1 MEIQR
6 FGIVVKVNDLDA
18 CRIFYRELFAPLLP
32 VMDSTFTVVFELAP
46 NLTFS
51 LEKAMPPIWST
62 PPARRV
68 GNSTAPTL
76 NRSAGGWL
84 PPGANWSRNRTAAIP
99 ACTGAAA
106 IPRAISFWCASST
119 RFEILFHRI
128 ALDHRE
134 DAPSGFRPVEQRTQ
148 RGA

>member
-51 LEKAMPPIWST
+51 LEKSNAPYLEHSSCAQGWKFDS
-62 PPARRV
+62 ADFESLRRR
-68 GNSTAPTL
+68 L
-76 NRSAGGWL
+76 
-84 PPGANWSRNRTAAIP
+84 
-99 ACTGAAA
+99 AAA
-106 IPRAISFWCASST
+106 GCELEPEPDCRDSGLYWRGCDPEGNISLV
-119 RFEILFHRI
+119 RQLD
-128 ALDHRE
+128 AL
-134 DAPSGFRPVEQRTQ
+134 
-148 RGA
+148 

>member
-51 LEKAMPPIWST
+51 LEKSNAPYLEHSSCAQGWKFDS
-62 PPARRV
+62 ADFESLRRR
-68 GNSTAPTL
+68 L
-76 NRSAGGWL
+76 
-84 PPGANWSRNRTAAIP
+84 
-99 ACTGAAA
+99 AAA
-106 IPRAISFWCASST
+106 GC
-119 RFEILFHRI
+119 
-128 ALDHRE
+128 
-134 DAPSGFRPVEQRTQ
+134 
-148 RGA
+148 

>member
-51 LEKAMPPIWST
+51 LEKSNAPYLEHSDFESL
-62 PPARRV
+62 RRR
-68 GNSTAPTL
+68 L
-76 NRSAGGWL
+76 
-84 PPGANWSRNRTAAIP
+84 
-99 ACTGAAA
+99 AAA
-106 IPRAISFWCASST
+106 GCELEPEPDCRDSGLYWRGCDPEGNI
-119 RFEILFHRI
+119 ILVRQLD
-128 ALDHRE
+128 AL
-134 DAPSGFRPVEQRTQ
+134 
-148 RGA
+148 